1 MKLHAKKFGAA
12 AGTAIVIIYSI
23 IYGIMLLTTLLPLPI
38 DIQGANFSP
47 LVVVFGLLQAF
58 IGGFI
63 FFWLLA
69 KLYNRFLDA

>member
-23 IYGIMLLTTLLPLPI
+23 IYGIMLLTNLLPLPI
-38 DIQGANFSP
+38 NIQGAKTS
-47 LVVVFGLLQAF
+47 LLIVILGLLQAF
-58 IGGFI
+58 FGGFI
-63 FFWLLA
+63 FFWLFA